1 MRPYDHQKRCVSKL
15 RDAFTQKG
23 QQIIR
28 ARETP
33 RSVIALGCIGKRQL
47 LVRRWA
53 VQAARLQ
60 PAEVDILLPRQFGC
74 ETKLGCTR

>member
-1 MRPYDHQKRCVSKL
+1 MRPYDHQKRCVSQL

-28 ARETP
+28 DRETP
-33 RSVIALGCIGKRQL
+33 GSVIALGCIGKRQL

-60 PAEVDILLPRQFGC
+60 PAEVDYCCLSYFGPSPR
-74 ETKLGCTR
+74 

>member
-1 MRPYDHQKRCVSKL
+1 VRPYDHQKRCVSQL

-23 QQIIR
+23 QQIIQEAGNTQECYR
-28 ARETP
+28 FW
-33 RSVIALGCIGKRQL
+33 LIGKRQL

-60 PAEVDILLPRQFGC
+60 PAEVDCFSYLDY
-74 ETKLGCTR
+74 ETCCL